1 MGGDLEKT
9 GGTDAAIAAFLE
21 KVKQTPAPVVTG
33 QRGRLIF
40 ALDATMSRQPTWDRA
55 CKLQGEMFAE
65 TKAIGG
71 LDVQLVYFRGHNEF
85 SAGKWVNDGEALSRQ
100 MTGITC
106 RGGFTQIGR
115 VLDHAA
121 GEAVSARTLVFVGDA
136 CEEDVDALCAAAGK
150 LALLGAKAFLFH
162 EGQNRRARA
171 AFQEI
176 ARITGGAYCPFDA
189 SSPQQLRD
197 LLRAAAAYAAG
208 GKRALSAL
216 TSRTGRDVQLLIEQ
230 LR

>member
-1 MGGDLEKT
+1 MGSNLDKSGNH
-9 GGTDAAIAAFLE
+9 DAAIAAFLE
-21 KVKQTPAPVVTG
+21 KVKQTPAPVLAG
-33 QRGRLIF
+33 NRGRLIF

-55 CKLQGEMFAE
+55 CKLQAEMFAE

-71 LDVQLVYFRGHNEF
+71 LDVQLVFFRGHNEF
-85 SAGKWVNDGEALSRQ
+85 SAGKWVNDADALSRQ
-100 MTGITC
+100 MTGIQC

-115 VLDHAA
+115 VLEHAA
-121 GEAVSARTLVFVGDA
+121 AEAGQARTLVFVGDA
-136 CEEDVDALCAAAGK
+136 CEEDVDALCASAGK
-150 LALLGAKAFLFH
+150 LALQGMKTFLFH
-162 EGQNRRARA
+162 EGQNRRARS

-197 LLRAAAAYAAG
+197 LLRAVAAYAAG
-208 GKRALSAL
+208 GKRALAAL